1 MDDDPGFS
9 DDGRDLCRYRCESQ
23 AYQALQAHGICDQ
36 GVVHCFYG
44 VFEDIDPHLLGSS
57 LEAFEDDKK
66 QPCAIL
72 LEYLSG
78 SKSFS
83 SHGVF
88 CPELLERAMASLE
101 KIHAAGVIHNDSYP
115 KNILVVS
122 GGKGCPRQRVVWI
135 DFDVSIVFSADIAGQ
150 ILDLDLDGEAE
161 WEMRVFKSRVRKMVR
176 IFDYFSLFL
185 FCFLTDWVRS
195 KNNTHL
201 HYHSNDL
208 NTL

>member
-23 AYQALQAHGICDQ
+23 AYQALQAHGICE
-36 GVVHCFYG
+36 GVVPCFYG

-57 LEAFEDDKK
+57 LEAFKDDKK

-78 SKSFS
+78 SKSFTI
-83 SHGVF
+83 HGVF
-88 CPELLERAMASLE
+88 CPELLERAMAGLE
-101 KIHAAGVIHNDSYP
+101 RIR
-115 KNILVVS
+115 NILVVS

-185 FCFLTDWVRS
+185 LCFLTDWVRNE
-195 KNNTHL
+195 NN
-201 HYHSNDL
+201 NDL
-208 NTL
+208 DIPRCRKIS